1 MISERFQ
8 QLADRARRAFH
19 MHSDQAPR
27 VLCADDDDAV
37 RTLCATA
44 LTRSGFEVDMASNG
58 RDALDKLERCR
69 YSAILLDLG
78 LPHVHGA
85 TVLSVLRRSNP
96 ELLQRVV
103 VITGASD
110 AALIGTEDVRTIL
123 KKPFAT
129 ETLLE
134 AVHDCCGFDE
144 TLRLRNDR

>member
-1 MISERFQ
+1 MISERFH
-8 QLADRARRAFH
+8 QLADRARRVLHRHA
-19 MHSDQAPR
+19 DEAPR

-44 LTRSGFEVDMASNG
+44 LNRSGFEVDMASNG
-58 RDALDKLERCR
+58 REVLDQLERCR
-69 YSAILLDLG
+69 YSAVLLDLG

-85 TVLSVLRRSNP
+85 TVLSVLRRSRP
-96 ELLQRVV
+96 ELLRRIV

-110 AALIGTEDVRTIL
+110 AGLIGTEDVRVIL

-129 ETLLE
+129 EKLLE

-144 TLRLRNDR
+144 TVRLRSDR